1 MISEAPLL
9 LASGLVG
16 SIVMFAGD
24 MLLYFT
30 PGAYDMDGTLRPYAQ
45 IMHNLPEGRVR
56 LGGLLG
62 PVAAF
67 LYIVGFVGLS
77 MLGAGNLSWAM
88 SAVAALLAFALI
100 CGGAYHAQYPYLAIA
115 ARTGDDSL
123 VEQVAG
129 NIMAL
134 QRMATVPMYAGFVL
148 LGVLI
153 ALGQTALPQWMVV
166 LTPLVTSFL
175 GFAWLRMPQPIRCVL
190 FGGWSNLVFTIM
202 FAALLAFMLV

>member
-1 MISEAPLL
+1 MAPTALL
-9 LASGLVG
+9 LAIGLVG
-16 SIVMFAGD
+16 SLVMFAGD

-30 PGAYDMDGTLRPYAQ
+30 SGAYDMDGTLGPYAR
-45 IMHNLPEGRVR
+45 IMRDLPEGRVR

-67 LYIVGFVGLS
+67 LYIFGFAGLPA
-77 MLGAGNLSWAM
+77 LAAGELSWLM
-88 SAVAALLAFALI
+88 WAVAALLSFALI

-115 ARTGDDSL
+115 ARSEDGSA
-123 VEQVAG
+123 VERVAG
-129 NIMAL
+129 TIMVL
-134 QRMATVPMYAGFVL
+134 QRMATVPMYVAFVL

-153 ALGQTALPQWMVV
+153 VAGRTVLPPWAVA

-175 GFAWLRMPQPIRCVL
+175 GFAWLHAPQPARCVL

-202 FAALLAFMLV
+202 FAALIALAP

>member
-1 MISEAPLL
+1 MTPVALL
-9 LASGLVG
+9 PAIGLAG
-16 SIVMFAGD
+16 SLVMFAGD

-45 IMHNLPEGRVR
+45 IMRDLPERRVR

-67 LYIVGFVGLS
+67 LYVVGFAGLP
-77 MLGAGNLSWAM
+77 MIGAGELSWLM
-88 SAVAALLAFALI
+88 WAVAALLAFALV

-123 VEQVAG
+123 VDQVAE

-134 QRMATVPMYAGFVL
+134 QRMATVPMYAAFVL
-148 LGVLI
+148 FGI
-153 ALGQTALPQWMVV
+153 AVITGQTVLPQWMVV
-166 LTPLVTSFL
+166 CTPLATSFL
-175 GFAWLRMPQPIRCVL
+175 GFAWLRVPQPARCVL

-202 FAALLAFMLV
+202 FAVLLAFALV